1 MLGKN
6 PTVATRLGA
15 LGFLVSLCFPGWMDH
30 RRFARGSRDG
40 ARHWF
45 RVHVVTAG
53 LRCVG
58 VNWVAT
64 GRAFSDSSFSLPSQ
78 DLKKYG
84 ATTVVRVCEVTY
96 DKTPLEKDGITVMV
110 GGQQDR
116 HQRGCPL
123 PPPML
128 KYPQPSGPLKPLRFR

>member
-1 MLGKN
+1 MFPCASQAGWTTGGLLEGPEMGHGTVLGS
-6 PTVATRLGA
+6 V
-15 LGFLVSLCFPGWMDH
+15 VVD
-30 RRFARGSRDG
+30 
-40 ARHWF
+40 
-45 RVHVVTAG
+45 VVTAG
-53 LRCVG
+53 LRCVW
-58 VNWVAT
+58 VNWAAT

-110 GGQQDR
+110 GGQQDG
-116 HQRGCPL
+116 HQGGCPL

-128 KYPQPSGPLKPLRFR
+128 KYPQPSGLQKTSAFDRPKRHPHLPGSGV